1 MDIDSN
7 LTQTMREHP
16 HQVAIEFEGR
26 QITFN
31 ELHKSRNSF
40 ACFLRSKQII
50 KGDRVALFTPSSI
63 SLVISFLGI
72 LRNGS
77 IVIPVNPQFRE
88 HELLHMLSDSGAKA
102 VVTDS
107 EHAAFIDAIKSQLP
121 CLKEIILIEEL
132 KDMDAWH
139 QVAQESREKLEA
151 DDRVAIFYTSGTTG
165 KPKGAALSHR
175 NIITN
180 LDALEKIWEWTE
192 RDVLLHTLPLYHV
205 HGLLIALLGS
215 LLVGNKII
223 LRKKFEAA
231 DALYTISEKHITLFM
246 GVPTMYFRMAE
257 CGIVSDLSSMRLFIS
272 GSAPLTKDLFQR
284 FRQRFGFEIL
294 ERAGMT
300 ETLMNF
306 SNTINGNRIPGSVGF
321 PLPGVEVKILDDELQ
336 ECSPGES
343 GEIAVRGP
351 NVFSG
356 YWQNAEATARSF
368 YDGWFLT
375 GDIGKVDDEGRV
387 FIHSRKKDVI
397 KSGGILIFP
406 HEVEEVIESMPQVKE
421 CAVIGIPDDEF
432 GEVIKAC
439 VVLNDEAT
447 SPEQIMN
454 HCKKH
459 LASYKKPRQVEFF
472 PVLPKNHMGKILKE
486 ELRRQSVIS

>member
-1 MDIDSN
+1 MDIDSK

-16 HQVAIEFEGR
+16 HQVAIESEGR
-26 QITFN
+26 PITFN
-31 ELHKSRNSF
+31 ELHQSRNSF
-40 ACFLRSKQII
+40 ASFLRSKQII
-50 KGDRVALFTPSSI
+50 KGDRVALFAPSSI

-72 LRNGS
+72 FRNGS

-88 HELLHMLSDSGAKA
+88 QELMHLLSDSGAKA
-102 VVTDS
+102 IIADS
-107 EHAAFIDAIKSQLP
+107 EHAAFINSIQSQVP
-121 CLKEIILIEEL
+121 HLKEIILIEEL
-132 KDMDAWH
+132 KDMGAWH
-139 QVAQESREKLEA
+139 QIAPESREKLEA
-151 DDRVAIFYTSGTTG
+151 DDIAAIFYTSGTTG
-165 KPKGAALSHR
+165 KPKGAALSHK
-175 NIITN
+175 NIIFN
-180 LDALEKIWEWTE
+180 LEALEKIWEWTE

-223 LRKKFEAA
+223 LKKKFEAA
-231 DALYTISEKHITLFM
+231 DALNTISEKQITLFM

-257 CGIVSDLSSMRLFIS
+257 CGIVTDLSSMRLFIS
-272 GSAPLTKDLFQR
+272 GSAPLSKELFQR

-300 ETLMNF
+300 ETMMNF
-306 SNTINGNRIPGSVGF
+306 SNPVHGIRIPGSVGF
-321 PLPGVEVKILDDELQ
+321 PLPGVEVKILDDEHK
-336 ECSPGES
+336 ECSPGAL
-343 GEIAVRGP
+343 GEIALRGP

-356 YWQNAEATARSF
+356 YWQNADATARSF
-368 YDGWFLT
+368 HQGWFLT
-375 GDIGKVDDEGRV
+375 GDLGKVDDDGRV
-387 FIHSRKKDVI
+387 YIHARKKDVI

-447 SPEQIMN
+447 TPEQIMD
-454 HCKKH
+454 HCKMH

-472 PVLPKNHMGKILKE
+472 PALPKNNMGKILKE
-486 ELRRQSVIS
+486 QLRKQSVIS